1 MVPARGFGRSMTAL
15 QSGQQPTYIIKRRRF
30 SNRLDFGSA
39 SNIYIYKRR
48 RRLEN
53 GDRKGDIGVR
63 VRADRGDVADGR
75 PRQYAVVHTS
85 RGGDPTNWGN
95 LTRNMMSFIW

>member
-1 MVPARGFGRSMTAL
+1 ML
-15 QSGQQPTYIIKRRRF
+15 IISQVKNRRVHNKERRAVLIVAD
-30 SNRLDFGSA
+30 RLP
-39 SNIYIYKRR
+39 IYIYIEEEEKR
-48 RRLEN
+48 LDN
-53 GDRKGDIGVR
+53 DRKGDSVR

>member
-1 MVPARGFGRSMTAL
+1 MTAL